1 MEKDLKQLLLKD
13 LCARLPYGVICH
25 TEEGDGHLCSIN
37 QTIFGTEYGLNINP
51 LKRDYFNDSETDE
64 QAIKP
69 YLRPM
74 SSMTDEEKEVV
85 NKLIYN
91 RETIWLSPFPVW
103 VINESDIEKYIDF
116 CNSHQLDWRSLIE
129 KGLALEAPEGMYKTE

>member
-1 MEKDLKQLLLKD
+1 MKQQEKQLLLKD

-37 QTIFGTEYGLNINP
+37 QTIFGTEYGLNISP

-69 YLRPM
+69 YLRSLP
-74 SSMTDEEKEVV
+74 SMTEEELREYV
-85 NKLIYN
+85 NARTSIDGWFGAIDWFNARHFDYRGLI
-91 RETIWLSPFPVW
+91 R
-103 VINESDIEKYIDF
+103 
-116 CNSHQLDWRSLIE
+116 
-129 KGLALEAPEGMYKTE
+129 KGLALEAPEGIYKTE